1 MTTPTAAAATPP
13 TTNHDSDAPW
23 PAVAGAQRPDA
34 ARGSRSNN
42 GSAPLPDSS
51 DSLPMNPHV
60 AALDAP
66 PAPAAAT
73 RREWAGL
80 AVIALPCML
89 YSMDL
94 TVLNLAVPSISA
106 DLQPSAS
113 QLLWIIDIYGFM
125 VAGWLVTMGSL
136 GDRIGRRRLL
146 MIGAGAFGVASVLAA
161 FASSAGMLIALRAL
175 LGVAGATLAPST
187 LSLIRGMFRQPAQ
200 RTVAVGVWISS
211 YSVGAAIGP
220 LVGGALLEH
229 FWWGSVFLINVPV
242 MGLLLA
248 LGPWLLPEFRAAT
261 PSRLDA
267 LSVLQSIAAVLL
279 TVYGCKR
286 IAEDGFG
293 WLPLACGV
301 VGVGLGRAFLRR
313 QRLLATPLI
322 DLRLLRI
329 PRLRVALVTYSLG
342 CFVMFGAFVF
352 VAQHLQ
358 LVLGL
363 APLTAGLWTV
373 PGALAFVVGSLLT
386 SVLVG
391 RVGSRA
397 AIVGGLLLA
406 AGACAVL
413 AWAAQAN
420 TPVAIVVANVLLSLG
435 LAPVFTLATDLVI
448 GAAPPERAGSAAAI
462 SETTSEFGG
471 ALGIALFGSIGTALY
486 RRAMQ
491 RAEAGTFGLDGEP
504 ALLEAA
510 RNTLGAAVQVAA
522 GLHEPAAQAALLAAA
537 RAGFTLGMQC
547 MAVLAMATLLAA
559 AWLAA
564 RKPSGGRRAD

>member
-1 MTTPTAAAATPP
+1 MDSARRSGNRNRTSSNGASTPP
-13 TTNHDSDAPW
+13 RLP
-23 PAVAGAQRPDA
+23 
-34 ARGSRSNN
+34 
-42 GSAPLPDSS
+42 GSAP
-51 DSLPMNPHV
+51 MNHHAVP
-60 AALDAP
+60 LDHT
-66 PAPAAAT
+66 PAPGPAT

-94 TVLNLAVPSISA
+94 TVLNLAVPAISA

-125 VAGWLVTMGSL
+125 VAGWLITMGNL

-146 MIGAGAFGVASVLAA
+146 MIGAGAFGIASVLAA

-187 LSLIRGMFRQPAQ
+187 LSLIRGMFQQPAQ
-200 RTVAVGVWISS
+200 RTIAVGVWISS

-242 MGLLLA
+242 MMLLLA
-248 LGPWLLPEFRAAT
+248 LGPWLLPEFRDSA
-261 PSRLDA
+261 PRRLDA
-267 LSVLQSIAAVLL
+267 WSVLQSIAAVLL
-279 TVYGCKR
+279 TVYGCKQM
-286 IAEDGFG
+286 AEDGFG
-293 WLPLACGV
+293 WLPLGCGV
-301 VGVGLGRAFLRR
+301 AGIGVGIAFLRR
-313 QRLLATPLI
+313 QRLLAEPLI

-329 PRLRVALVTYSLG
+329 PQLRVALVTYSLG
-342 CFVMFGAFVF
+342 CFVMFGAFIF

-363 APLTAGLWTV
+363 APFEAGLWTV
-373 PGALAFVVGSLLT
+373 PWALAFVVGSLLT
-386 SVLVG
+386 PVLVG
-391 RVGSRA
+391 QAGSRA

-406 AGACAVL
+406 AGAAAVL

-420 TPVAIVVANVLLSLG
+420 TPVAIAASTVLLSLG

-448 GAAPPERAGSAAAI
+448 GAAPPERAGAAAAI

-486 RRAMQ
+486 RHAMQ
-491 RAEAGTFGLDGEP
+491 RAEMDGRAGAFGLNDEP

-510 RNTLGAAVQVAA
+510 RNTLGAAVEAA
-522 GLHEPAAQAALLAAA
+522 ASLHDPAAQTALLNAA
-537 RAGFTLGMQC
+537 RAGFTEGMQW
-547 MAVLAMATLLAA
+547 MAVLAMITLLGA

-564 RKPSGGRRAD
+564 RELPNDQRTG

>member
-1 MTTPTAAAATPP
+1 MNNPSVTPDPFAAAAP
-13 TTNHDSDAPW
+13 
-23 PAVAGAQRPDA
+23 
-34 ARGSRSNN
+34 
-42 GSAPLPDSS
+42 
-51 DSLPMNPHV
+51 
-60 AALDAP
+60 
-66 PAPAAAT
+66 AT
-73 RREWAGL
+73 RREWIGL

-94 TVLNLAVPSISA
+94 TVLNLAVPAISA

-125 VAGWLVTMGSL
+125 VAGWLITMGNL

-161 FASSAGMLIALRAL
+161 FASSAAMLIALRAL

-187 LSLIRGMFRQPAQ
+187 LSLIRGMFQQSAE

-242 MGLLLA
+242 MLLLLV
-248 LGPWLLPEFRAAT
+248 LGPLLLPEFRDAA
-261 PSRLDA
+261 PRRLDTV
-267 LSVLQSIAAVLL
+267 SVLQSLAAVLL
-279 TVYGCKR
+279 TIYGCKQ

-293 WLPLACGV
+293 WRSLGCIV
-301 VGVGLGRAFLRR
+301 VGLVIGIAFLRR
-313 QRLLATPLI
+313 QRLLAEPLI

-342 CFVMFGAFVF
+342 CFVMFGAFIF

-363 APLTAGLWTV
+363 SPLDAGLWTV
-373 PGALAFVVGSLLT
+373 PWALAFVVGSLLT
-386 SVLVG
+386 PALV
-391 RVGSRA
+391 RRA
-397 AIVGGLLLA
+397 EERTALVGGLVLA
-406 AGACAVL
+406 ACASALLV
-413 AWAAQAN
+413 WAAQAN
-420 TPVAIVVANVLLSLG
+420 APAAIAAATVLLSLG

-448 GAAPPERAGSAAAI
+448 GAAPPERAGAAAAI

-471 ALGIALFGSIGTALY
+471 ALGIALFGSIGTLLY
-486 RRAMQ
+486 RQAMQ
-491 RAEAGTFGLDGEP
+491 DVAPETFGLRGDP
-504 ALLEAA
+504 VLWEAV
-510 RNTLGAAVQVAA
+510 RNTLGAAVQAA
-522 GLHEPAAQAALLAAA
+522 EGLSDPAARDALLGTA
-537 RAGFTLGMQC
+537 RAGFIKGMQT
-547 MAVLAMATLLAA
+547 MAMLAA
-559 AWLAA
+559 ATLFGAA
-564 RKPSGGRRAD
+564 WMTARVLRAGREVR

>member
-1 MTTPTAAAATPP
+1 MNIP
-13 TTNHDSDAPW
+13 SVAPD
-23 PAVAGAQRPDA
+23 PF
-34 ARGSRSNN
+34 
-42 GSAPLPDSS
+42 
-51 DSLPMNPHV
+51 
-60 AALDAP
+60 
-66 PAPAAAT
+66 PAPAPAT
-73 RREWAGL
+73 RREWIGL

-94 TVLNLAVPSISA
+94 TVLNLAVPALSA

-125 VAGWLVTMGSL
+125 VAGWLVTMGNL

-146 MIGAGAFGVASVLAA
+146 MIGAGAFGAASVLAA

-187 LSLIRGMFRQPAQ
+187 LSLIRGMFQQPGQ

-242 MGLLLA
+242 MLLLLV
-248 LGPWLLPEFRAAT
+248 LGPWLLPEAQAAA
-261 PSRLDA
+261 PRRLDA
-267 LSVLQSIAAVLL
+267 VSVLQSLGAVLL
-279 TVYGCKR
+279 TIYGCKQ

-293 WLPLACGV
+293 WLPLACMMAGV
-301 VGVGLGRAFLRR
+301 AIGGAFLRR
-313 QRLLATPLI
+313 QRRLAEPLI

-352 VAQHLQ
+352 IAQHLQ

-363 APLTAGLWTV
+363 APLEAGLWTV
-373 PGALAFVVGSLLT
+373 PWALAFVVGSLLT
-386 SVLVG
+386 PRLV
-391 RVGSRA
+391 RWIDERTT
-397 AIVGGLLLA
+397 IVGGLLMA
-406 AGACAVL
+406 AGGCLLL

-420 TPVAIVVANVLLSLG
+420 APGATAAATVLLSLG

-448 GAAPPERAGSAAAI
+448 GAAPPERAGAAAAI

-471 ALGIALFGSIGTALY
+471 ALGIALFGSIGTLLY
-486 RRAMQ
+486 RHAMH
-491 RAEAGTFGLDGEP
+491 AVPPGTFGLSGDP
-504 ALLEAA
+504 VLLEAA
-510 RNTLGAAVQVAA
+510 RNTLGAAVQAA
-522 GLHEPAAQAALLAAA
+522 SGLSDPAARIALLHAA
-537 RAGFTLGMQC
+537 RAGFVEGMQT
-547 MAVLAMATLLAA
+547 MAVSAAVALCGA
-559 AWLAA
+559 AWMAA
-564 RKPSGGRRAD
+564 RVLRRAGPPSS

>member
-1 MTTPTAAAATPP
+1 MNDHVDPLSHRPGPP
-13 TTNHDSDAPW
+13 P
-23 PAVAGAQRPDA
+23 
-34 ARGSRSNN
+34 
-42 GSAPLPDSS
+42 
-51 DSLPMNPHV
+51 
-60 AALDAP
+60 
-66 PAPAAAT
+66 AT

-94 TVLNLAVPSISA
+94 TVLNLAVPAISA

-125 VAGWLVTMGSL
+125 VAGWLITMGNL

-146 MIGAGAFGVASVLAA
+146 MIGAGAFGVASMLAA

-187 LSLIRGMFRQPAQ
+187 LSLIRGMFQQPAQ

-242 MGLLLA
+242 MVLLLG
-248 LGPWLLPEFRAAT
+248 LGPWLLPEFRDAA
-261 PSRLDA
+261 PRRLDA
-267 LSVLQSIAAVLL
+267 TSVLQSIAAVLL
-279 TVYGCKR
+279 TVYGCKQ

-293 WLPLACGV
+293 WLALGCGV
-301 VGVGLGRAFLRR
+301 VGIGVGIAFLRR
-313 QRLLATPLI
+313 QRLLAEPLI

-329 PRLRVALVTYSLG
+329 PQLRIALVTYSLG
-342 CFVMFGAFVF
+342 CFVMFGAFIF

-358 LVLGL
+358 GVLGL
-363 APLTAGLWTV
+363 APFDAGLWTV
-373 PGALAFVVGSLLT
+373 PWALAFVVGSLLT
-386 SVLVG
+386 PVLVSKA
-391 RVGSRA
+391 GSRA
-397 AIVGGLLLA
+397 TIVGGLLLA
-406 AGACAVL
+406 AIACAVL

-420 TPVAIVVANVLLSLG
+420 TPVAIATATVLLSLG

-471 ALGIALFGSIGTALY
+471 ALGIALFGSIGTVLY
-486 RRAMQ
+486 RQAMQ
-491 RAEAGTFGLDGEP
+491 RADGGSFDLDSEP
-504 ALLEAA
+504 ALLDAA
-510 RNTLGAAVQVAA
+510 RNTLGAAVEVAA
-522 GLHEPAAQAALLAAA
+522 GLPDPVAQSALLAAA
-537 RAGFTLGMQC
+537 RAGFTDGMQC
-547 MAVLAMATLLAA
+547 MAVVAAITMLGA
-559 AWLAA
+559 AWVAA
-564 RKPSGGRRAD
+564 RALPHNPRTG